1 MFICGQALQ
10 IYNKFKLER
19 RETLS
24 SKHKTKRLSTNMETS
39 LLFRIE
45 NDVYTIHVEKDVDEV
60 MPKEDSAC
68 DIFVPMSLLAM

>member
-1 MFICGQALQ
+1 
-10 IYNKFKLER
+10 
-19 RETLS
+19 
-24 SKHKTKRLSTNMETS
+24 METS

-60 MPKEDSAC
+60 MTKEDSAC

>member
-10 IYNKFKLER
+10 IYNKLKLKR
-19 RETLS
+19 RGTLS
-24 SKHKTKRLSTNMETS
+24 SKSKTKRLSTNMETS

-68 DIFVPMSLLAM
+68 DIYVPMSLLAM